1 MRLREQDGR
10 KKLIVTGLL
19 LLPLMLTGPLSAQL
33 WVRTYDGP
41 SHAWDKSMAVALD
54 PEGNVLLTGHAGI
67 IESNGDTTSYYCTM
81 KYGPDGTRHWVRL
94 LGPGF
99 ASAIAA
105 DSSGNAY
112 VTGCHAKNTKDI
124 ALTIKYTS
132 SGQLDWVR
140 SIPGGWGSDIA
151 FDRKNNNV
159 YVTGF
164 FFDSASG
171 SEYALL
177 CKYDLSGNCEWIRID
192 PLGAWTVSISLDS
205 SGNIYTA
212 GYSRDAMFMILKYS
226 PDGELLWRYQQVSG
240 YAFKVKATPAG
251 DVYATGSLPYY
262 QAVYTVKLNSQG
274 QELWW
279 DVYDGPGYDIGQSLD
294 IDAQGNCYVT
304 GPSARRAGI
313 MPSFDFLTIKYT
325 PDGTRLWE
333 RRYNDTIGDDYPF
346 AIGVDSRGNVYVGGW
361 SQGPRDT
368 VGIYWGDDYTLI
380 KYDPEGNLVWE
391 ARYVSPD
398 SIAGWIYALAIDNED
413 NVITTGFVITGTR
426 QAYDYDWCTI
436 KYPPT
441 GPGITEKPATA
452 SNPSLLLPNPVRPG
466 AVLDLPAETGEFRFF
481 DSSGRLLQTGTITGH
496 QLQLTSIK
504 PGVYFVQLRLKNGI
518 RPISAKFIVG
528 N

>member
-1 MRLREQDGR
+1 MRWQEQGGQR
-10 KKLIVTGLL
+10 NLIITGPLL
-19 LLPLMLTGPLSAQL
+19 LLLIFITPLSAQL
-33 WVRTYDGP
+33 WIRTYDGP
-41 SHAWDKSMAVALD
+41 SHSWDKSMAVALD
-54 PEGNVLLTGHAGI
+54 PEGNALLTGHAGI

-99 ASAIAA
+99 AQAVAA

-112 VTGCHAKNTKDI
+112 VTGCHAQNTKDI
-124 ALTIKYTS
+124 ALIIRYTPT
-132 SGQLDWVR
+132 GQLDWVR
-140 SIPGGWGSDIA
+140 SIPDGWGSDIA
-151 FDRKNNNV
+151 VDREMNV

-164 FFDSASG
+164 LFDSASA

-177 CKYDLSGNCEWIRID
+177 AKYDHSGNCKWIRID
-192 PLGAWTVSISLDS
+192 SLGAWTVSISLDS

-212 GYSRDAMFMILKYS
+212 GDGRNGVFTILKYS
-226 PDGELLWRYQQVSG
+226 PEGELLWRYQQVSG
-240 YAFKVKATPAG
+240 YASKVKATPAG
-251 DVYATGSLPYY
+251 EVYATGSLPYD
-262 QAVYTVKLNSQG
+262 QAIYTVKLNSRG
-274 QELWW
+274 EELWR

-294 IDAQGNCYVT
+294 IDARGNCYIT

-313 MPSFDFLTIKYT
+313 MPSFDFLTIKYS

-333 RRYNDTIGDDYPF
+333 RRYTDTIGDDYPF

-380 KYDPEGNLVWE
+380 KYDPDGNLVWE

-398 SIAGWIYALAIDNED
+398 SISGWIYALAIDNED
-413 NVITTGFVITGTR
+413 NIITTGFVITGTR

-452 SNPSLLLPNPVRPG
+452 ATPPLLLSNPVRPG
-466 AVLDLPAETGEFRFF
+466 AVLDLPAETGEVRLF
-481 DSSGRLLQTGTITGH
+481 DSSGRLLKTLSFTGH
-496 QLQLTSIK
+496 QLPLAGIR
-504 PGVYFVQLRLKNGI
+504 PGVYFIQLEPQALR
-518 RPISAKFIVG
+518 AKLIVR
-528 N
+528 

>member
-112 VTGCHAKNTKDI
+112 VTGDRGTVKYDKYGNIAWVRTPGGSDI
-124 ALTIKYTS
+124 TVDRQNCVYTTGSIGADPSFAITIKY
-132 SGQLDWVR
+132 
-140 SIPGGWGSDIA
+140 
-151 FDRKNNNV
+151 
-159 YVTGF
+159 
-164 FFDSASG
+164 DSAG
-171 SEYALL
+171 H
-177 CKYDLSGNCEWIRID
+177 DLWTAID
-192 PLGAWTVSISLDS
+192 SIGWHTVSIALDS
-205 SGNIYTA
+205 AGNVYTA

-466 AVLDLPAETGEFRFF
+466 AVLDLPAETGEVRLF

-496 QLQLTSIK
+496 QLQLTSIR